1 MPNCERCGKYI
12 SVYDVHKREI
22 YSGKTN
28 KVYWGKKVTFGNNF
42 RYSIKTVCKECADN
56 IDKGNKIGFYL
67 FLFVIAFIVVLF
79 ILGSK

>member
-12 SVYDVHKREI
+12 NVNEVYKREI

-28 KVYWGKKVTFGNNF
+28 KVYYGKRISFGNNF
-42 RYSIKTVCKECADN
+42 RYSIKSVCRECAES
-56 IDKGNKIGFYL
+56 IDKGKNSGYYI
-67 FLFVIAFIVVLF
+67 FLFIVVVIVLLL